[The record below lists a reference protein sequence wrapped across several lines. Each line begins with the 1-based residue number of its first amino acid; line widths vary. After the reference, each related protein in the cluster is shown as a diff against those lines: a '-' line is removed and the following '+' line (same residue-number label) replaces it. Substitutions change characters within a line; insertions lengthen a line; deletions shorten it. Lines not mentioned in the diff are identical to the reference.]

1 MPTGCAVASL
11 CTAGVLCVGGPV
23 SSVEDSPAAVP
34 RDAGALHGRAVVPG
48 SAYRPGPAAVPV
60 RLRAAGGLVADLV
73 PVATGIDGALHP
85 PAAPGKAGWW
95 ALGASAGAAHGTL
108 LVAGHVDTEAGEPGT
123 FEPLGRL
130 DMGTTVD
137 VTGVDG
143 SVRAYRVTARLGYP
157 RQRLP
162 VGLFS
167 RHGPHRLALV
177 TCGGA
182 YDEEAGA
189 YEEDLVLYATPVTAR
204 PGT

>member
-1 MPTGCAVASL
+1 
-11 CTAGVLCVGGPV
+11 
-23 SSVEDSPAAVP
+23 
-34 RDAGALHGRAVVPG
+34 
-48 SAYRPGPAAVPV
+48 V

-73 PVATGIDGALHP
+73 PVATGTDGALDP

-95 ALGASAGAAHGTL
+95 ALGASAGAARGTL
-108 LVAGHVDTEAGEPGT
+108 LVAGHVDTEAGDPGT
-123 FEPLGRL
+123 FESLGRL
-130 DMGTTVD
+130 EMGTTVE

-143 SVRAYRVTARLGYP
+143 LIRAYRITARRGYP

-162 VGLFS
+162 AGLFS

-189 YEEDLVLYATPVTAR
+189 YEGNLVLYGTPVTVR
-204 PGT
+204 PGS